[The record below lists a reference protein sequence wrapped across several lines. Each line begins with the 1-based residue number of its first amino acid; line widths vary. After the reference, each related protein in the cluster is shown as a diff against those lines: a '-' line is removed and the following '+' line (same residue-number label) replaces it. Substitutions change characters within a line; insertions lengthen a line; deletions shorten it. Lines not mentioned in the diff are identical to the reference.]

1 MRAIARS
8 RCLRLLAAAL
18 ALAVLLPA
26 SAEARPQRRTSKPTA
41 QRARQQQAEAQ
52 FESAQRM
59 RTALEAQ
66 PTADRTRSE
75 YRSVIDAYWRVYRIS
90 PASPR
95 SHEALNAMAQIKTDM
110 GRIFDDRGIL
120 QGAIEQY
127 EFLRREYPG
136 SRYRWNALLTVA
148 EIQRDD
154 LEEVAAARESYQ
166 EFLRRYPDHQLAGAA
181 RAALEDLN
189 APLPAARRE
198 AEKKAPPKREEARS
212 APAPEVS
219 KPVTPVSAEVVPAPR
234 SSDRPALVTNI
245 RHWSGADYTRI
256 AIDLEHVVKYEAGRI
271 PNPDRIFFDLHGA
284 KLSPELMGRT
294 LEVEGGGFLR
304 RIRAGQFQRNV
315 TRVVFEVDPVSEY
328 SAFLL
333 PDPYRLVV
341 DIHGRR
347 PGKVA
352 GAKPQAQPQPPTTAS
367 TAPAASRTFPVV
379 KPEASR
385 PVAAVPK
392 ETKTAPPSTA
402 PAGSGELKI
411 ETKPAQTAAKPETK
425 TEPKTEPKIEAKT
438 ETNIEA
444 KTESKPEKKPDPSSV
459 TVAIGPPAAPP
470 VPAPSPEEKQ
480 VMATK
485 QPTTEPTFEAVAP
498 RASDKSGKGKKK
510 DKIKIDP
517 GHEAKPNADGEHSL
531 IRALGLKVGKI
542 VIDAG
547 HGGHDTGSIGA
558 SGLEEKALVLD
569 VGLRLGKMLQ
579 DRLGAEVVFTRQ
591 DDSFVPLESRTAV
604 ANQQRADLFLSI
616 HANSSRDRSARGV
629 ETYYLNF
636 TASADALEVAAR
648 ENAVSEK
655 SILELQDLVKKIT
668 LTEKI
673 EESREFAS
681 TLQTA
686 LHTGMSKKNPGLRN
700 RGVKKAP
707 FVVLIGANMPSV
719 LAEISFLSNPKD
731 EKNLRKGDYRQR
743 IAESLFRG
751 VAKYAEGL
759 SGIKVASQK
768 PAETAP

>member
-1 MRAIARS
+1 MQAIARS

-18 ALAVLLPA
+18 ALAALLPA
-26 SAEARPQRRTSKPTA
+26 SAEARPQRHAPKPTV
-41 QRARQQQAEAQ
+41 QRSRQQAEAQ
-52 FESAQRM
+52 FESAARM
-59 RTALEAQ
+59 RTAVEAQ
-66 PTADRTRSE
+66 PTAERTRSD
-75 YRSVIDAYWRVYRIS
+75 YRRVIDAYWRVYRIS
-90 PASPR
+90 PVSPR
-95 SHEALNAMAQIKTDM
+95 AHEALNAMAQLKTDM

-120 QGAIEQY
+120 QDAIAQY

-136 SRYRWNALLTVA
+136 SRYRWNALLTSA
-148 EIQRDD
+148 EIRRDD
-154 LEEVAAARESYQ
+154 LDDAAAARQAYQ
-166 EFLRRYPDHQLAGAA
+166 EFLRLYPDHQLAGAA

-189 APLPAARRE
+189 APVPAVQRE
-198 AEKKAPPKREEARS
+198 AEKKVPPKREEARS
-212 APAPEVS
+212 TPAPVVP
-219 KPVTPVSAEVVPAPR
+219 KPVTPVSAGVIPAPR
-234 SSDRPALVTNI
+234 SSDRPVLVTNI

-284 KLSPELMGRT
+284 KLSPELLGKT

-304 RIRAGQFQRNV
+304 RIRLGQYQRNV

-341 DIHGRR
+341 DIRGRTAV
-347 PGKVA
+347 KVA
-352 GAKPQAQPQPPTTAS
+352 GIKLPPQPPTTAS
-367 TAPAASRTFPVV
+367 TAPPTSRTFPVV
-379 KPEASR
+379 KQEAAR
-385 PVAAVPK
+385 PAASAPK
-392 ETKTAPPSTA
+392 ETKMELPSTA
-402 PAGSGELKI
+402 AAASSELKI
-411 ETKPAQTAAKPETK
+411 ETKPAQAAEKPGS
-425 TEPKTEPKIEAKT
+425 KTEPKIEAK
-438 ETNIEA
+438 A
-444 KTESKPEKKPDPSSV
+444 ESKPEKKPDPTSV
-459 TVAIGPPAAPP
+459 TVAIGPPVPP
-470 VPAPSPEEKQ
+470 DPQPGTGETQ

-485 QPTTEPTFEAVAP
+485 QPTTEPTFEAVVP
-498 RASDKSGKGKKK
+498 RTSDKSGKGKKK
-510 DKIKIDP
+510 DADKIKVDP
-517 GHEAKPNADGEHSL
+517 GHEAKPNSDGQHSL

-558 SGLEEKALVLD
+558 NGLEEKALVLD

-591 DDSFVPLESRTAV
+591 DDNFIPLESRTAV
-604 ANQQRADLFLSI
+604 ANQKGADLFLSI
-616 HANSSRDRSARGV
+616 HANSSHDRSARGV

-636 TASADALEVAAR
+636 TSSQDALEVAAR

-655 SILELQDLVKKIT
+655 SIHELQDLVKKIT

-731 EKNLRKGDYRQR
+731 EKSLRKGDYRQR
-743 IAESLFRG
+743 IAESLYRG